1 VAGDTNGAADVFVWD
16 RETGVTERV
25 SVASDGTQ
33 ADSGS
38 YDSSVS
44 VDGRWIAYYSYASN
58 LVAGDTNGAADVFV
72 WDRETGVTERVSVAS
87 DGNQANASPYYELS
101 ISVDGHWITYQSM
114 ASNLAANDTNDTWD
128 VFLST
133 NPLAG

>member
-1 VAGDTNGAADVFVWD
+1 
-16 RETGVTERV
+16 
-25 SVASDGTQ
+25 
-33 ADSGS
+33 
-38 YDSSVS
+38 
-44 VDGRWIAYYSYASN
+44 
-58 LVAGDTNGAADVFV
+58 VAGDTNGAADVFV